1 MTESVK
7 PNEEIKISAA
17 ILALSEPYLKKYSKP
32 HQVQGVI
39 TLTIAAWNLSLVTG
53 KEQAHLERLLRDG
66 PLAGWCGEDV
76 ASVLNVVDTLV
87 EHKRRDYPEVHE
99 FILKHDLSYVDGTI
113 TLTVGTA
120 PMLPERLASSA

>member
-1 MTESVK
+1 
-7 PNEEIKISAA
+7 
-17 ILALSEPYLKKYSKP
+17 
-32 HQVQGVI
+32 
-39 TLTIAAWNLSLVTG
+39 
-53 KEQAHLERLLRDG
+53 
-66 PLAGWCGEDV
+66 LAGWCGEDV